1 MDILKFNLRG
11 KTAFF
16 KRPDVNTFQYFTYGT
31 IHKVALLGILG
42 SILGLKGYNHQ
53 FDEKTEYPEF
63 YEKLKDIK
71 ISIVPSKDFFSKKV
85 QIFNNSVGYASYEVG
100 GNLIIKEQWL
110 EDPEWDV
117 YILLEDKQIL
127 KDLKERLLEGRFT
140 YIPYLGKNDHF
151 ADISEVNLVQGRI
164 LEDPNKINSYLPK
177 NRIKNMIGKRGKIVE
192 ETLPIG
198 LTRNT
203 NQYIF
208 QEQVLT
214 SFSIELDS
222 NRDVFLVENDSNKC
236 FLLFQ

>member
-1 MDILKFNLRG
+1 MDILKFNLSG

-16 KRPDVNTFQYFTYGT
+16 KRPDVNTFQYFSYGT
-31 IHKVALLGILG
+31 IHKVAILGILG

-53 FDEKTEYPEF
+53 ADEKTEYPEF

-71 ISIVPSKDFFSKKV
+71 ISIVPSKDYFSKKIH
-85 QIFNNSVGYASYEVG
+85 IFNNSVGYASYEAG
-100 GNLIIKEQWL
+100 GNLIVKEQWL
-110 EDPEWDV
+110 ENPEWDV

-127 KDLKERLLEGRFT
+127 KDLKERLLEGRFV

-151 ADISEVNLVQGRI
+151 ANITKVNL
-164 LEDPNKINSYLPK
+164 LEGEIVEGLNKINSYLPK
-177 NRIKNMIGKRGKIVE
+177 ERIKNFIGRRGSITE

-198 LTRNT
+198 LTRET

-214 SFSIELDS
+214 SFSIELNN
-222 NRDVFLVENDSNKC
+222 NRDVFLVENNENKY